1 MRPINE
7 AVQDMVGEKAR
18 KRQQMGVIFH
28 LLSTGRPMMDY
39 SAIRPMLQF
48 LGVPKLAK
56 RHWSDGVGWMLAE
69 CMFRQVE
76 AKTLETVR
84 SSRFISLSCDEVTS
98 IDNGSWISIHC
109 YVVQNWSRV
118 PILISL
124 ERVQDQATSANL
136 LQVILNAVRHK
147 GGVYGGSLVHKLMSF
162 GVGKFAIL
170 QLNCSPIT
178 VD

>member
-109 YVVQNWSRV
+109 YVVQN
-118 PILISL
+118 
-124 ERVQDQATSANL
+124 L

-170 QLNCSPIT
+170 QLNCSPVT

>member
-56 RHWSDGVGWMLAE
+56 RHWNDGAGWMLAE
-69 CMFRQVE
+69 CIFRQVE

-170 QLNCSPIT
+170 
-178 VD
+178 